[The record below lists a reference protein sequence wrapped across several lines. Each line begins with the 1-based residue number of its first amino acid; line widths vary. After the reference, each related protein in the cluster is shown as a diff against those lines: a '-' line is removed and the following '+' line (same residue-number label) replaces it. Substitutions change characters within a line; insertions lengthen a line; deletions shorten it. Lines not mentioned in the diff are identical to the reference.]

1 LKKQKMKH
9 GKRFFLVVI
18 SILGV
23 MLFSCNDKEMSY
35 ETYVAKELASGERN
49 DSLIYGIHFGM
60 TEEEFKSYCTGMNL
74 QKRFMPNPRGSA
86 VRLALQKGFGAPVV
100 FDFFPVL
107 HSDKAITKV
116 TASMKYRDFS
126 YYDKTYDIGNLV
138 IEAEKYFEDG
148 YGGNKFIAIP
158 HENILLKHMYVKID
172 GNRKI
177 LLKPTFEG
185 QELQI
190 EFEDLDVDLE

>member
-1 LKKQKMKH
+1 MKYGKQI
-9 GKRFFLVVI
+9 FPVI
-18 SILGV
+18 ISMIAVLF
-23 MLFSCNDKEMSY
+23 FSCNDNKISY
-35 ETYVAKELASGERN
+35 ESYVANELASGERN

-74 QKRFMPNPRGSA
+74 QKRFMPNPRGTA
-86 VRLALQKGFGAPVV
+86 VRLELRKSFGAPVV
-100 FDFFPVL
+100 FDFFPKL
-107 HSDKAITKV
+107 IPDKPITKL

-138 IEAEKYFEDG
+138 VEAKDYFENG

-158 HENILLKHMYVKID
+158 HENKLLKYMYVKVD

-177 LLKPTFEG
+177 LLKPTFDG

-190 EFEDLDVDLE
+190 EFEDLDEDVNE

>member
-1 LKKQKMKH
+1 MKH
-9 GKRFFLVVI
+9 PKRFFSVII
-18 SILGV
+18 SIIAV
-23 MLFSCNDKEMSY
+23 ILFSCNDREISY
-35 ETYVAKELASGERN
+35 ETYVAKELATGVRN

-74 QKRFMPNPRGSA
+74 QKRFMPNPRGTA
-86 VRLALQKGFGAPVV
+86 VRLKLQNGFGAPVV

-107 HSDKAITKV
+107 QSNKPIRKI

-126 YYDKTYDIGNLV
+126 YYDKIYDIGNLV
-138 IEAEKYFEDG
+138 IEAVEYFEDG

-158 HENILLKHMYVKID
+158 HENRLIKHKYVKID

-177 LLKPTFEG
+177 VLNPTFDG
-185 QELQI
+185 QGLQI
-190 EFEDLDVDLE
+190 EFEDLDAGLE